1 MYLGDFHPALIEL
14 FKASQRRGWLSYEE
28 LNTSLPDEMID
39 PYRIDEVLVTIDH
52 LNFEMLDEVNFDA
65 RMLEAAK
72 ERGETYSPR
81 RSSKFLP
88 AAFRAMSVY
97 SSERPERLLRSGT
110 VASEASS
117 IDPEQEAID
126 RAVAEVVA
134 EESAGRRLDDP
145 VRMYLTQMGNIPLL
159 TKEEEQRLAKKV
171 ELTRLIFRRRCIE
184 SDYVAAQSAE
194 LLRSVLQGE
203 TPFDRNMRNSTADEQ
218 LKEKVTRRVPVN
230 LPTID
235 RLLTL
240 NRADWEQL
248 DTAQRRNDQPTCQAL
263 SVRIAQRRR
272 RLATLIEETPLRTS
286 RIIPLMRKLRAIAKK
301 MTELEADLWIAANPQ
316 VPEVQAPNSKI
327 ARERK
332 KLLSDRQIPVPDAD
346 DLLVMREELDGLR
359 SLVLDEP
366 TQLTKRLAD
375 LSTVFWEY
383 EQSKRDISG
392 SNLRLVVSIA
402 KKYRNR
408 GLPFLDVIQEGNT
421 GLMRAVDKFEFRRGY
436 KFSTYATWWIRQ
448 AITRALADHSRT
460 IRIPVHIMDTMI
472 RLRALQRALLQ
483 KNGFEPSVEELA
495 EAAGMPAQEVR
506 KVAKIA
512 KNPISLD
519 KPVGENHDAY
529 YGEFVQDQQGSRPA
543 EDAALEMLRQRIEV
557 VLKTLTYR
565 EREIIKLRYGIGDGY
580 TYTLEEVGRIFKVT
594 RERVRQVEAKAIR
607 KLQHPVRA
615 RKLQGFME
623 NAKLKQAKDTT
634 EPRRGKPPKYLSQNY
649 NRLSIPG
656 IAPLG
661 DPAGDDDLARLQA
674 ELAQSETLEPE
685 FTADDLLSN
694 VPDDR
699 EPSDDQFFP
708 ANSSLNGDRNQ
719 APQPK
724 SPDADTVNPR
734 RPRRVQR
741 PAADHDPRDRS
752 DLHDLHDLHD
762 RSDLSNLSDLSDLS
776 DPGNPSDLSNLN
788 TLDDLGN
795 LKDGEERGTDPV
807 ENASGHEDD
816 QITIAASLS
825 ELLHME
831 TDDEPTPPLS
841 P

>member
-14 FKASQRRGWLSYEE
+14 FRASQRRGWLSYEE
-28 LNTSLPDEMID
+28 LNTSLPDEMVD
-39 PYRIDEVLVTIDH
+39 PYRIDEILVTIDH
-52 LNFEMLDEVNFDA
+52 LNIEMLDEVNFDA
-65 RMLEAAK
+65 RMLESAK
-72 ERGETYSPR
+72 EKGETYTPR

-88 AAFRAMSVY
+88 AAFRAMSAHA
-97 SSERPERLLRSGT
+97 SERAEHTSRHAGATQGEQS
-110 VASEASS
+110 VADA
-117 IDPEQEAID
+117 EQEAID

-134 EESAGRRLDDP
+134 EESAGKRLDDP
-145 VRMYLTQMGNIPLL
+145 IRMYLTQMGNIPLL

-171 ELTRLIFRRRCIE
+171 ELTRTIFRRRCIE

-194 LLRSVLQGE
+194 LLRSVLKGE
-203 TPFDRNMRNSTADEQ
+203 TPFDRNMRNSTSDEQ
-218 LKEKVTRRVPVN
+218 LKDKVTRRIPAN

-248 DTAQRRNDQPTCQAL
+248 ETAQRRGDTQASQAL
-263 SVRIAQRRR
+263 RTRVANRRR
-272 RLATLIEETPLRTS
+272 RIATLVEETPLRTS
-286 RIIPLMRKLRAIAKK
+286 RIIPLMRKLRAISKK
-301 MTELEADLWIAANPQ
+301 MTELEADLWIAVNPD
-316 VPEVQAPNSKI
+316 VPETNSPNPKI
-327 ARERK
+327 TRSRK
-332 KLLSDRQIPVPDAD
+332 KLLADRQLPTPDSE

-366 TQLTKRLAD
+366 NNLTKRLAD

-472 RLRALQRALLQ
+472 RLRSLQRSLLQ
-483 KNGFEPSVEELA
+483 KNGFEPSIEELA
-495 EAAGMPAQEVR
+495 DAAGISATDVR

-512 KNPISLD
+512 RNPISLD
-519 KPVGENHDAY
+519 KPVGDNHDAY
-529 YGEFVQDQQGSRPA
+529 YGEFLQDQQSGAPA

-623 NAKLKQAKDTT
+623 NAKVKNPRDVT
-634 EPRRGKPPKYLSQNY
+634 EPRRGKLPKYLSENY
-649 NRLSIPG
+649 NRLNVPG
-656 IAPLG
+656 APLPDLG
-661 DPAGDDDLARLQA
+661 SDEDLAQLQA
-674 ELAQSETLEPE
+674 ELAGTEGFDDDGQPHESDLAADALALNTHKMPPHRAAATKRPNPKTSASEIIDETPNNLDVSVS
-685 FTADDLLSN
+685 ANLADLL
-694 VPDDR
+694 
-699 EPSDDQFFP
+699 
-708 ANSSLNGDRNQ
+708 
-719 APQPK
+719 
-724 SPDADTVNPR
+724 
-734 RPRRVQR
+734 
-741 PAADHDPRDRS
+741 HI
-752 DLHDLHDLHD
+752 DL
-762 RSDLSNLSDLSDLS
+762 
-776 DPGNPSDLSNLN
+776 
-788 TLDDLGN
+788 
-795 LKDGEERGTDPV
+795 
-807 ENASGHEDD
+807 
-816 QITIAASLS
+816 
-825 ELLHME
+825 
-831 TDDEPTPPLS
+831 DDEPPASERPA
-841 P
+841 